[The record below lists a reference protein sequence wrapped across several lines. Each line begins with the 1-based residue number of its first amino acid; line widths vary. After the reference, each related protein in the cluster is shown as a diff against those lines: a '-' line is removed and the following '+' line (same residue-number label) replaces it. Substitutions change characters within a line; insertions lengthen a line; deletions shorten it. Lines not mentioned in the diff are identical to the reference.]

1 MAFHLRPPVPA
12 ASSGDCRVTG
22 PEMVPNLVHL
32 ALTAEQREVLRRASG
47 HDVEAIE
54 LHTEGAGEHVR
65 LKWRL
70 SSSSGIPRQNWSDV
84 ELKKGP

>member
-1 MAFHLRPPVPA
+1 M
-12 ASSGDCRVTG
+12 TG

-32 ALTAEQREVLRRASG
+32 VLTHEQRDLVRRASG

-54 LHTEGAGEHVR
+54 LHTEHQGEHVR

-70 SSSSGIPRQNWSDV
+70 SSASGIPRQDWSDAD
-84 ELKKGP
+84 LKKGS